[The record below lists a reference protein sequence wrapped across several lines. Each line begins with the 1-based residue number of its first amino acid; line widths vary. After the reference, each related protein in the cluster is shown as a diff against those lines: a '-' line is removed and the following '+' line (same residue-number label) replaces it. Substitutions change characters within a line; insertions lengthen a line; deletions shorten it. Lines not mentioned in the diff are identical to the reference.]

1 MRYQNN
7 IMLRTSFLL
16 LSLFVVLTSTWAQ
29 QAATP
34 SIEIIEQA
42 GTGVLRIQADGQGKN
57 RQLAEDDVRQRVLER
72 LLYDGIAHPQITAV
86 RLPMI
91 PDRSKLT
98 EVQLEALK
106 DVLKP
111 ENTKRYYTE
120 VLWVEQRPTRTSEGT
135 KLQLFNVTI
144 NYDLFRR
151 ELENR
156 GILRKFGY
164 R

>member
-1 MRYQNN
+1 
-7 IMLRTSFLL
+7 MLRTSLLL
-16 LSLFVVLTSTWAQ
+16 LSLFLVLSSSWAQ
-29 QAATP
+29 QPATP

-42 GTGVLRIQADGQGKN
+42 GTGVLRIEADGQGKN
-57 RQLAEDDVRQRVLER
+57 RELAEEDVRKRVLER
-72 LLYDGIAHPQITAV
+72 LLYDGIAHPQITSV

-98 EVQLEALK
+98 DAQKQALQN
-106 DVLKP
+106 VLKTD
-111 ENTKRYYTE
+111 NTKRFYTE

-135 KLQLFNVTI
+135 KLQKFNVTL
-144 NYDLFRR
+144 NHDLFRR
-151 ELENR
+151 ELENQ

>member
-1 MRYQNN
+1 
-7 IMLRTSFLL
+7 MLRTSFLL
-16 LSLFVVLTSTWAQ
+16 LSLLVVLTSTLAQ

-34 SIEIIEQA
+34 SIEIIAQS
-42 GTGVLRIQADGQGKN
+42 GTGVLRINADGQGKN
-57 RQLAEDDVRQRVLER
+57 RELAEEDVRQRILER
-72 LLYDGIAHPQITAV
+72 LLYDGIAHPEITVV

-98 EVQLEALK
+98 EAQLEALK

>member
-1 MRYQNN
+1 M
-7 IMLRTSFLL
+7 
-16 LSLFVVLTSTWAQ
+16 LTSTLAQ

-34 SIEIIEQA
+34 SIEIIEQS
-42 GTGVLRIQADGQGKN
+42 GTGVLRIEADGQGKN
-57 RQLAEDDVRQRVLER
+57 RQLAEEDVRQRILER
-72 LLYDGIAHPQITAV
+72 LLYDGIAHPQITVV

-144 NYDLFRR
+144 NYHLFRR

>member
-1 MRYQNN
+1 M
-7 IMLRTSFLL
+7 MLRTSILL
-16 LSLFVVLTSTWAQ
+16 LSLFLVLTSTLAQ
-29 QAATP
+29 QPATP

-42 GTGVLRIQADGQGKN
+42 GTGILRIEADGQGKN
-57 RQLAEDDVRQRVLER
+57 RQMAEEDVRQRVLER
-72 LLYDGIAHPQITAV
+72 LIYDGIAHPQITVV

-91 PDRSKLT
+91 ADRSKLT
-98 EVQLEALK
+98 EVQQEALK

-135 KLQLFNVTI
+135 KLQLFNVTV

>member
-1 MRYQNN
+1 M
-7 IMLRTSFLL
+7 
-16 LSLFVVLTSTWAQ
+16 VVLTSTLAQ

-34 SIEIIEQA
+34 SIEIIAQS
-42 GTGVLRIQADGQGKN
+42 GTGVLRINADGQGKN
-57 RQLAEDDVRQRVLER
+57 RELAEEDVRQRILER
-72 LLYDGIAHPQITAV
+72 LLYDGIAHPEITVV

-144 NYDLFRR
+144 NYDMFRR

>member
-1 MRYQNN
+1 
-7 IMLRTSFLL
+7 MLRTSILL
-16 LSLFVVLTSTWAQ
+16 LSLFLVLNSSVAQ
-29 QAATP
+29 QPATP
-34 SIEIIEQA
+34 SIEIIEQTSA
-42 GTGVLRIQADGQGKN
+42 GVLRIEADGQGKN
-57 RQLAEDDVRQRVLER
+57 RELAEVDVRKRVLER
-72 LLYDGIAHPQITAV
+72 LLYDGVAHPQVTAV

-91 PDRSKLT
+91 PDRNKLT
-98 EVQLEALK
+98 DAQKEALLE
-106 DVLKP
+106 VLKP
-111 ENTKRYYTE
+111 DNTKRFYTE

-135 KLQLFNVTI
+135 KLQQFNLTL